1 MEVETVVKPAIEV
14 WLIGE
19 CLHNNLASGLGL
31 CSGFS
36 SSWHDVFV
44 AFTDHLQ

>member
-1 MEVETVVKPAIEV
+1 MEVETIVKPAIEV

-19 CLHNNLASGLGL
+19 RLHNLASGLGL
-31 CSGFS
+31 CCGFS